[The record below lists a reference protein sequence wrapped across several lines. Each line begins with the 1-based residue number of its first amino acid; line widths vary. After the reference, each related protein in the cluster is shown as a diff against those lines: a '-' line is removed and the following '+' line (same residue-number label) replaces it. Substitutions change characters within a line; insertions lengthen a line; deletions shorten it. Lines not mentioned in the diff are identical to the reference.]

1 MERAQKLAERWRY
14 DEDSGRYAGLGLLG
28 LGGMEGDEEAV
39 LDDFDQRFIRFRMS
53 LLDEANLLKLS
64 TDWTH
69 MRQALI
75 AASSNLHTRP
85 SFSVADAQKNAAGG
99 AASVTVAN
107 ETSNTKPVVS
117 STTKDGSNSSKPSN
131 EK

>member
-14 DEDSGRYAGLGLLG
+14 DEDGGRYAGLGLLG

-75 AASSNLHTRP
+75 AASSNLYARP

-107 ETSNTKPVVS
+107 ESSNTKPVVS